1 MNLAS
6 LLEMQDQK
14 PEPQFDVPDPDIRAA
29 RVDQRIEQL
38 TECFTSF
45 SEIQV
50 FEPGDIVEW
59 KPGLKISRYPE
70 YGEPAIVTQVG
81 INGLPDVE
89 SHGPG
94 SAYANERY
102 DIILAVIDG
111 EGDFSQHRFD
121 SRRLRK
127 VIG

>member
-6 LLEMQDQK
+6 LLEMQNQQ
-14 PEPQFDVPDPDIRAA
+14 PESQFDIQDPDIHAA
-29 RVDQRIEQL
+29 RVEQRIEQL
-38 TECFTSF
+38 TDRFASF
-45 SEIQV
+45 SEIHV

-70 YGEPAIVTQVG
+70 YGEPAIVIQVG
-81 INGLPDVE
+81 TDGLTDIEP
-89 SHGPG
+89 HGTG

-127 VIG
+127 VRA